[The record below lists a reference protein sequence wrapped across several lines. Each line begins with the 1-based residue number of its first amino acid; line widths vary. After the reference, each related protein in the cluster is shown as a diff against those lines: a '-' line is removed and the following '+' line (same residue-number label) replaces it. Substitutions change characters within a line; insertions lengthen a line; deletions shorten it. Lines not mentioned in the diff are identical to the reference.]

1 MGCNQQEKE
10 KSNFEDD
17 SSSMSNI
24 LNMIRSVFNSNISSV
39 QSVPPP
45 LLLIG
50 KNLRPGMS
58 ARNLTGRILSRMES
72 DSNIPSSDIFL
83 DGTNNEAKKVRVM
96 SEEIVKMVQTEAKVD
111 IVVDPGS
118 IQVLSTGSAG
128 PIPVVV
134 QGSNINLVS
143 GGGGVQ

>member
-1 MGCNQQEKE
+1 MADPIEKT
-10 KSNFEDD
+10 NFEDD
-17 SSSMSNI
+17 LSSMSNI
-24 LNMIRSVFNSNISSV
+24 LKIVRSAFNSNTVSA

-45 LLLIG
+45 LLLVG

-72 DSNIPSSDIFL
+72 DSNIPSGDIFL

-96 SEEIVKMVQTEAKVD
+96 CEEIVSMIQTEAKVD

-128 PIPVVV
+128 PIPVVT
-134 QGSNINLVS
+134 QGSNINIVS